1 MAKLKIASSTSVTNV
16 NYPQP
21 APGDAHVSPTQ
32 VNNNYIGGTG
42 GLTSQTGQQIQGQ
55 TYVVGASSTT
65 GSILAQKGAHKFRV
79 QDDNGN
85 IGTCKLVDLGTPTAA
100 NTMSIGIILANTTVL
115 NASRITNRWVYDFAG
130 NKYRYWTAAAT
141 TSNAYAVDKAAG
153 VTGFVQ
159 VLDAA

>member
-1 MAKLKIASSTSVTNV
+1 MAKLKIAST
-16 NYPQP
+16 
-21 APGDAHVSPTQ
+21 
-32 VNNNYIGGTG
+32 GTG
-42 GLTSQTGQQIQGQ
+42 GEIHDRYTSPTLISGNHVGSVGGNHIQTGPQINANIK
-55 TYVVGASSTT
+55 VGSNSVTT

-85 IGTCKLVDLGTPTAA
+85 IGTCTLVNLGTPTAA

-141 TSNAYAVDKAAG
+141 TNNPYAVDKAAG

-159 VLDAA
+159 VLDAT